1 MSYLYVNESSAKIST
16 QSNYIVVEYK
26 NGLVRKIPI
35 ETLETIQIFGPAQ
48 MTAQCTVQCIK
59 KGIMVVYYSKSGA
72 YFGRLESTGH
82 VNVERQRMQCQL
94 YQTDFSLNLSKKII
108 TAKIHNQLVVLKRY
122 GRSVGNNL
130 EEETKMIK
138 IFENKILTSN
148 TVEQIMGYEGSA
160 AKYYFQGL
168 AKVVNNEFKFSGRN
182 RRPPKDPFNSMLSL
196 GYSILMNE
204 IYGKILSKG
213 LNPYFGFMHSDREK
227 HPTLASDL
235 MEEWRAVIVD
245 SLVMSLINGNEIKK
259 EHFTKDE
266 ESLGIYLTEE
276 GMRIYI
282 KKYDKKVRTEAKYL
296 EGLVSP
302 VSFRH
307 AIDLQISSL
316 VNAIMNEDY
325 DLYNPI
331 KIR

>member
-1 MSYLYVNESSAKIST
+1 MSYLYVNESSAKISV
-16 QSNYIVVEYK
+16 QNNYIVVEYK
-26 NGLVRKIPI
+26 NGLVRKLPI
-35 ETLETIQIFGPAQ
+35 ETLETIQIFGQAQ
-48 MTAQCTVQCIK
+48 MTSQCTVQCIK
-59 KGIMVVYYSKSGA
+59 KGIMVVYYSKGGS

-82 VNVERQRMQCQL
+82 VNVERQRKQCQL
-94 YQTDFSLNLSKKII
+94 YQSEFSLNLSKKII
-108 TAKIHNQLVVLKRY
+108 KAKIHNQLVVLKRY

-138 IFENKILTSN
+138 IFENKITDAD
-148 TVEQIMGYEGSA
+148 TIEQIMGYEGNA
-160 AKYYFQGL
+160 ARYYFQGL
-168 AKVVNNEFKFSGRN
+168 SKVVNDDFKFSGRN

-204 IYGKILSKG
+204 IYGKIVSKG
-213 LNPYFGFMHSDREK
+213 LNPYFGFMHSDKEK

-235 MEEWRAVIVD
+235 MEEWRAVLID

-259 EHFTKDE
+259 EHFISNIDNP
-266 ESLGIYLTEE
+266 GVYLTEE
-276 GMRIYI
+276 GMKIYI

-296 EGLVSP
+296 ENLISP

-307 AIDLQISSL
+307 AIDIQISSL
-316 VNAIMNEDY
+316 VNAIMNEDCE
-325 DLYNPI
+325 LYNPI